1 MYKKD
6 LHGPKKI
13 DIDGSDVISY
23 HRCAQVHAEEVLA
36 SGIGT
41 RWVRLNISFY
51 HDPKV
56 RRARCAYLWPYLLVL
71 MGEHRGYIPDDY
83 LDPSLV
89 SMDLG
94 LDEGI
99 ISDAIAR
106 AKSVGLLIEGGEDV
120 DVGGRGGP
128 HIRTKTGWTTPNWR
142 EYQPD
147 PRGAGRTRS
156 APKVD
161 PHATPHR
168 DNAGAMG
175 AQGAQDEVRL
185 KSLRDL
191 ESLAIECI
199 STNGRRGRPLCLDPT
214 SARTLMA
221 LAEKYGLQRC
231 AEELSECGGA
241 ERPVAMLKKR
251 LEGSGRKKRVSP
263 PSREAWRKS

>member
-1 MYKKD
+1 M
-6 LHGPKKI
+6 
-13 DIDGSDVISY
+13 
-23 HRCAQVHAEEVLA
+23 A

-99 ISDAIAR
+99 ISEAIAR
-106 AKSVGLLIEGGEDV
+106 AKSVGLLIEGDEDV
-120 DVGGRGGP
+120 EVGGRGGP
-128 HIRTKTGWTTPNWR
+128 HIRTKRGWTTPNWR

-147 PRGAGRTRS
+147 PRGAGRTRP
-156 APKVD
+156 APTED
-161 PHATPHR
+161 TPASR
-168 DNAGAMG
+168 QPDDVT
-175 AQGAQDEVRL
+175 AQGTQGEARL

-214 SARTLMA
+214 SARTLVS

-231 AEELSECGGA
+231 AEELAECGGA

-251 LEGSGRKKRVSP
+251 LEGNGRKKRVSP